1 MYLATLVL
9 LIDSVKTKHNIN
21 EKNLNSNENSVCHY
35 NLIRIL

>member
-21 EKNLNSNENSVCHY
+21 EKNLNSMKIVSV
-35 NLIRIL
+35 ITI